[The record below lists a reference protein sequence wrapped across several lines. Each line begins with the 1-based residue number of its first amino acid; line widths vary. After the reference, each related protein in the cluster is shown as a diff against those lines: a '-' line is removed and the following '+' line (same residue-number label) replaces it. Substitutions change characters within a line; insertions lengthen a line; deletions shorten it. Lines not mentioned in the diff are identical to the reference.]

1 MSMVRKIEALERRL
15 TKMMAK
21 DENAKKRFE
30 PAYKYVKEALDAA
43 NEDNHQD
50 ALTAMNKFNTI
61 MQEFK
66 LLQNV

>member
-1 MSMVRKIEALERRL
+1 MLVRKLEALERRL

-30 PAYKYVKEALDAA
+30 PAYKHIKDALDAA

-50 ALTAMNKFNTI
+50 ALTSMTKFNSI
-61 MQEFK
+61 MNEFK